1 MASARVEPEP
11 RAGTL
16 RLLAR
21 AAALRCPNCGRAR
34 MFRTWFALHR
44 RCPAC
49 GLSFERDE
57 REDYWLG
64 AFLLNFIV
72 TETLFAVLVLVVL
85 LATWPDPAWSLLGWG
100 GAVQMVATAILFYPV
115 SKALWLAIDL
125 TFRPASPADFE
136 DPKAADTR

>member
-1 MASARVEPEP
+1 MASARAASEP

-21 AAALRCPNCGRAR
+21 AAALRCPHCGRAP
-34 MFRTWFALHR
+34 MFRTWFALYP
-44 RCPAC
+44 RCAAC

-85 LATWPDPAWSLLGWG
+85 VVTWPDPAWSLLGWG

-125 TFRPASPADFE
+125 IFRPASATDFE
-136 DPKAADTR
+136 DPEAADTR